1 MHCDTATVV
10 REVCVTKDIPLVR
23 CVRNHYFFFFL
34 QINHSPLTV
43 HSPLTTHHNIL
54 YSLYNITEYIVFA
67 AGSLCGVKNHYC
79 ALDLHCI
86 ALHCIALD
94 WIGLDW
100 IALIGNSCAI
110 IKIGCL
116 C

>member
-23 CVRNHYFFFFL
+23 EEPLLLLLLANK
-34 QINHSPLTV
+34 PLTTHCTYTH

-79 ALDLHCI
+79 ALDLHCL
-86 ALHCIALD
+86 ALNCIA
-94 WIGLDW
+94 LDW